1 MKRLPA
7 VLLGLA
13 LSLALPIAAHAQL
26 SSGVATEAP
35 AKSESAAAEAPA
47 AARTQSVFSSDGARL
62 PLNLSRA
69 IELALES
76 NEEIMISRIDFDR
89 SVADV
94 TESLGRFDPVLS
106 VSTDY
111 SDSTTPQPN
120 LFNPTSPIVDEKA
133 FNLNFSLGGTL
144 SPGTRYSVNLTNSRT
159 ESTSGFVLLS
169 PQYETAVNAKITQPL
184 LQGFG
189 LGVNMGNVTI
199 ARTQRKISAQEF
211 HLEISERVLEVID
224 AYWEL
229 AYALKNLKNQRDSLK
244 VAEDLVRIAE
254 NRVRVKLDPPIAL
267 TQAREGAARREE
279 RVVIA
284 ENQAGL
290 AEDNLKRILGLTKN
304 NEQLNARIELLE
316 RGEQD
321 ITLPS
326 ADEAIQLARRRR
338 PDYEVARLTYEN
350 LDIASRMARNAKLP
364 QLDLSLEGGLV
375 GLSGDV
381 APQSNSINAIP
392 LNQQFGGEFGRTYEQ
407 IFDAD
412 TPYWKVSATFSIALG
427 SREAQAKLRKAIL
440 DQQLAL
446 EEFKIHDTRI
456 LMEVRRAM
464 REVLTNAKRIRTTEL
479 GRELAEENLAAEKR
493 RYEVGLS
500 TSFDVLEQE
509 ENANTARSA
518 YERAIADYNSS
529 IATYRH
535 AVGTLLETYDIIL
548 ADEPEPVPP
557 PFFAR

>member
-7 VLLGLA
+7 VLLWFA
-13 LSLALPIAAHAQL
+13 LLVIAAPAAAQ
-26 SSGVATEAP
+26 
-35 AKSESAAAEAPA
+35 ESAAAPASNEPASEVAAGAGAPVSK
-47 AARTQSVFSSDGARL
+47 QSVFSDAGSRL
-62 PLNLSRA
+62 PLNLARA
-69 IELALES
+69 IELALEN

-94 TESLGRFDPVLS
+94 TQSLGRFDPIFS
-106 VSTDY
+106 VTTGY
-111 SDSTTPQPN
+111 TDSTTPQPN
-120 LFNPTSPIVDEKA
+120 LFNPTSPIVDEKT
-133 FNLNFSLGGTL
+133 FDLNFALSGALSTGTK
-144 SPGTRYSVNLTNSRT
+144 YSFNVTNQRS

-169 PQYETAVNAKITQPL
+169 PQYETTVNAKLTQPL

-189 LGVNMGNVTI
+189 LGVNMGNVVI
-199 ARTQRKISAQEF
+199 ARTQRKISAQQF
-211 HLEISERVLEVID
+211 NIEISERILEVIQ

-229 AYALKNLKNQRDSLK
+229 AYALENLNNQRDSLK
-244 VAEDLVRIAE
+244 VATDLVRIAE

-279 RVVIA
+279 NVVIA
-284 ENQAGL
+284 ENQVGL

-304 NEQLNARIELLE
+304 NEQLNAKIELVDE
-316 RGEQD
+316 GESEL
-321 ITLPS
+321 TLPS

-338 PDYEVARLTYEN
+338 PDYEIARLTYEN
-350 LDIASRMARNAKLP
+350 LDISSRLARNAKLP
-364 QLDLSLEGGLV
+364 QLDLSVEGGLV
-375 GLSGDV
+375 GLAGDV
-381 APQSNSINAIP
+381 APKSTSINAIP
-392 LNQQFGGEFGRTYEQ
+392 LNTQFGGEFGRTYEQ

-427 SREAQAKLRKAIL
+427 SRETQAKLRKAIL

-446 EEFKIHDTRI
+446 ENFKIHDTEI
-456 LMEVRRAM
+456 LMQVRRAL
-464 REVLTNAKRIRTTEL
+464 RDVLTNAKRIRTTEV
-479 GRELAEENLAAEKR
+479 GQELAEENLAAERR

-509 ENANTARSA
+509 EKANTARSS
-518 YERAIADYNSS
+518 YQRAIADYNNS
-529 IATYRH
+529 IATYRFS
-535 AVGTLLETYDIIL
+535 VGTLLETYDIIL